1 MPKYQCPD
9 CHAVLRR
16 AEAIATGKKI
26 RCPKCE
32 AVFAAHPME
41 EEEEPAKEE
50 AAAGYAL
57 AGASP
62 APPPK
67 PGYEEDEDSNPYS
80 VIKESGDE
88 IKPEIHL
95 GSLRDRFAKSK
106 IGPAMFKT
114 VMPSNYLLRLG
125 LFSCIAA
132 VAIFIYGAWPII
144 FCEATTI
151 RPFVRPRV
159 DIMIRATFMFA
170 FGAIMCMRR
179 LQDARSNVLYM
190 VDHRFDHG
198 VGDLRS
204 NRDHDGDAHSD
215 DPRNNGFPPDCG
227 HSGSFTCGRLVFN
240 RIDEFGRSRGL
251 QGTCRGAG
259 RSMTVGAW
267 PCSRWR
273 GIPNST
279 WANSWALV

>member
-16 AEAIATGKKI
+16 AEAIPTGKKI

-32 AVFAAHPME
+32 AVFAAHPMAE
-41 EEEEPAKEE
+41 EQEPAKEE

-57 AGASP
+57 AGATP

-67 PGYEEDEDSNPYS
+67 PAYEEDEDSNPYS

-88 IKPEIHL
+88 VKPEIHL
-95 GSLRDRFAKSK
+95 GSLRDRFAKSN

-125 LFSCIAA
+125 LFSCIVA
-132 VAIFIYGAWPII
+132 VFIFIYGAWPII

-159 DIMIRATFMFA
+159 TIMIYATFIFA
-170 FGAIMCMRR
+170 FGGIMCMG
-179 LQDARSNVLYM
+179 ASKM
-190 VDHRFDHG
+190 H
-198 VGDLRS
+198 DLTS
-204 NRDHDGDAHSD
+204 YTWSII
-215 DPRNNGFPPDCG
+215 
-227 HSGSFTCGRLVFN
+227 GS
-240 RIDEFGRSRGL
+240 I
-251 QGTCRGAG
+251 
-259 RSMTVGAW
+259 M
-267 PCSRWR
+267 
-273 GIPNST
+273 
-279 WANSWALV
+279 ALVIYIPSGIMMAMIILMILGVLGFLLIAVVLGLSLVGIWCLIVLMNSKVREGFKERAEELEGL